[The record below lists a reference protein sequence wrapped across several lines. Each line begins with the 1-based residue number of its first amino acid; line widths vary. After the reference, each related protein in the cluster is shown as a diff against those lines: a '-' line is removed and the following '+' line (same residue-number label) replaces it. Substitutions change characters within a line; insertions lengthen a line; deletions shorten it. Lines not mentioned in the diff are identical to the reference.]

1 MVRKDWTVGE
11 YSVRPAGKPDE
22 CYYCGAKVGEQHKP
36 NCTIRKKTIVARLT
50 IDFVDSVPEN
60 WDKDIID
67 FHYNDSS
74 WCASNIVNRLEER
87 SNFRCL
93 CDVAS
98 FEYLR
103 DATEED
109 EENWGVVKVNELEE

>member
-1 MVRKDWTVGE
+1 MTRKDWTVGK
-11 YSVRPAGKPDE
+11 YGVRPAGKPDE
-22 CYYCGAKVGEQHKP
+22 CFYCGAKVGEQHKA
-36 NCTIRKKTIVARLT
+36 NCVIREKTIVTRMT
-50 IDFVDSVPEN
+50 IDFVDSVPES
-60 WDKDIID
+60 WDEDLID

-74 WCASNIVNRLEER
+74 WCATNVLHRLEER
-87 SNFRCL
+87 SNFHCL

-109 EENWGVVKVNELEE
+109 EENWGVVKVNELKS

>member
-1 MVRKDWTVGE
+1 MTRKDWTVGK
-11 YSVRPAGKPDE
+11 YGVRPAGKPDE
-22 CYYCGAKVGEQHKP
+22 CFYCEAKVGEQHKP
-36 NCTIRKKTIVARLT
+36 NCVIREKTIVTRMT
-50 IDFVDSVPEN
+50 IDFVDSVPES
-60 WDKDIID
+60 WDEDLID

-74 WCASNIVNRLEER
+74 WCATNVLHRLEER
-87 SNFRCL
+87 SNFHCL

-109 EENWGVVKVNELEE
+109 EENWGVVKVNELES

>member
-1 MVRKDWTVGE
+1 MTRKDWTVGE

-22 CYYCGAKVGEQHKP
+22 CFYCEAKVGEQHKP
-36 NCTIRKKTIVARLT
+36 NCVIRKKTIVTRLT

-60 WDKDIID
+60 WDKDVID

-74 WCASNIVNRLEER
+74 WCASNILNRLEER
-87 SNFRCL
+87 DNFRCL

-103 DATEED
+103 DASEKD
-109 EENWGVVKVNELEE
+109 EEKWGVVKVNELES

>member
-1 MVRKDWTVGE
+1 MTRKDWTVGE
-11 YSVRPAGKPDE
+11 YSVCPAGKPDE
-22 CYYCGAKVGEQHKP
+22 CYYCGAKVGEQHKS
-36 NCTIRKKTIVARLT
+36 NCVIREKTIVTRMT
-50 IDFVDSVPEN
+50 IDFVDSVPES
-60 WDKDIID
+60 WDEDLID

-74 WCASNIVNRLEER
+74 WCATNVLHRLEER

-109 EENWGVVKVNELEE
+109 EEKWGVVKVDEIES

>member
-1 MVRKDWTVGE
+1 MTRKDWTVGK
-11 YSVRPAGKPDE
+11 YGVRPAGKPDE
-22 CYYCGAKVGEQHKP
+22 CFYCGAKVGEQHKP
-36 NCTIRKKTIVARLT
+36 NCVIRKKTIVTRMT

-60 WDKDIID
+60 WDKDVID

-74 WCASNIVNRLEER
+74 WCASNILNRLEER
-87 SNFRCL
+87 SNFHCL

-109 EENWGVVKVNELEE
+109 EENWGVVKVNELEG

>member
-1 MVRKDWTVGE
+1 MTRKDWDVGA

-22 CYYCGAKVGEQHKP
+22 CFYCGAKIGEQHKP
-36 NCTIRKKTIVARLT
+36 NCVIRKKTIVSRLT

-60 WDKDIID
+60 WDKDVID

-74 WCASNIVNRLEER
+74 WCASNILNRLEER

-109 EENWGVVKVNELEE
+109 EEKWGVVKVNELEE

>member
-1 MVRKDWTVGE
+1 MTRKNWTVGE
-11 YSVRPAGKPDE
+11 YSVRPAGKTDE

-36 NCTIRKKTIVARLT
+36 NCVIREKTIVTRLT
-50 IDFVDSVPEN
+50 IDFVDDVPEN
-60 WDKDIID
+60 WDKEVID
-67 FHYNDSS
+67 FHYNNSS
-74 WCASNIVNRLEER
+74 WCASNILNRLEER
-87 SNFRCL
+87 NNFRCL

-109 EENWGVVKVNELEE
+109 EEKWGVVKVNEIEE

>member
-1 MVRKDWTVGE
+1 MTRKNWTVGE

-36 NCTIRKKTIVARLT
+36 NCVIREKTIVTRMT
-50 IDFVDSVPEN
+50 IDFVDSVPES
-60 WDKDIID
+60 WDEDLID

-74 WCASNIVNRLEER
+74 WCATNVLHRLEER
-87 SNFRCL
+87 SNFHCL

-109 EENWGVVKVNELEE
+109 EENWGVVKVNELEG

>member
-1 MVRKDWTVGE
+1 MTRKDWTVGV

-22 CYYCGAKVGEQHKP
+22 CFYCEAKVGERHKP
-36 NCTIRKKTIVARLT
+36 NCVIRKKTIVTRLT

-60 WDKDIID
+60 WDKDVID

-74 WCASNIVNRLEER
+74 WCASNILNRLEER
-87 SNFRCL
+87 DNFRCL

-103 DATEED
+103 DATDED
-109 EENWGVVKVNELEE
+109 EEKWGVVKIDELES

>member
-11 YSVRPAGKPDE
+11 YSVRPAGKTDE
-22 CYYCGAKVGEQHKP
+22 CYYCGAKVGEQHKS
-36 NCTIRKKTIVARLT
+36 NCVIREKTIVTRLT
-50 IDFVDSVPEN
+50 IDFVDDVPEN
-60 WDKDIID
+60 WDKEVID
-67 FHYNDSS
+67 FHYNNSS
-74 WCASNIVNRLEER
+74 WCASNILNRLEER
-87 SNFRCL
+87 NNFRCL

-109 EENWGVVKVNELEE
+109 EEKWGVVKVNELEE

>member
-1 MVRKDWTVGE
+1 MTRKDWAVDE

-22 CYYCGAKVGEQHKP
+22 CYYCGVKIGEQHKP
-36 NCTIRKKTIVARLT
+36 NCVIRKKTIVTRLT

-60 WDKDIID
+60 WDKDVID

-74 WCASNIVNRLEER
+74 WCASNILDKLEER
-87 SNFRCL
+87 NNFRCL

-109 EENWGVVKVNELEE
+109 EENWGVVKVDKLES

>member
-1 MVRKDWTVGE
+1 MTRKDWTVGE
-11 YSVRPAGKPDE
+11 YSVRPSGNPDE

-36 NCTIRKKTIVARLT
+36 NCVIRKKTIVTRMT

-60 WDKDIID
+60 WDKDVID

-74 WCASNIVNRLEER
+74 WCASNILNRIEER

-109 EENWGVVKVNELEE
+109 EEKWGVVKVDEIEE

>member
-11 YSVRPAGKPDE
+11 YSVRPAGKPEE

-36 NCTIRKKTIVARLT
+36 NCVIRQKTIVARLT

-60 WDKDIID
+60 WDKGIID

-74 WCASNIVNRLEER
+74 WCASNILDRLEER
-87 SNFRCL
+87 SNFHCL

-109 EENWGVVKVNELEE
+109 EEKWGVVKVNELEE